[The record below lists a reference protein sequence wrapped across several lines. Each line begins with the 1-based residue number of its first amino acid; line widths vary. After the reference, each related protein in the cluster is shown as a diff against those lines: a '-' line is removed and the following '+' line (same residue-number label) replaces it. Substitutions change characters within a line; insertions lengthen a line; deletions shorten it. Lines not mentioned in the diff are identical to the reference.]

1 MIAAGRPRQTRRPS
15 RPAAILIVALVT
27 LLVVSSLVLS
37 MVKRSLDDRRQL
49 RREHDLQ
56 QVELLVDA
64 GLRRAAIRLAAD
76 ADFDGETWDIP
87 AAELNGHSDA
97 RVVIEVAPARSDES
111 PTDAASTEESSED
124 EPAGEAQVIRVAAEY
139 PFGSETS
146 MRRTR
151 TVTIR
156 PQSDPTL
163 PSISNSQE

>member
-1 MIAAGRPRQTRRPS
+1 MIAVRCPRQARRQR

-37 MVKRSLDDRRQL
+37 MVKRALNDRRQL
-49 RREHDLQ
+49 RQEHDLQ

-87 AAELNGHSDA
+87 AAELTGHGDA
-97 RVVIEVAPARSDES
+97 RVVIEVAPAPANES
-111 PTDAASTEESSED
+111 PAEDSPTEESSED
-124 EPAGEAQVIRVAAEY
+124 DPAGEAQLIRITAEY

-146 MRRTR
+146 IRRTR
-151 TVTIR
+151 TVTLR
-156 PQSDPTL
+156 PPPPPL
-163 PSISNSQE
+163 P

>member
-49 RREHDLQ
+49 RQEHDLQ

-64 GLRRAAIRLAAD
+64 GLRRAAIRLVAD
-76 ADFDGETWDIP
+76 ADFDGETWDIS
-87 AAELNGHSDA
+87 AAELNGHGDA
-97 RVVIEVAPARSDES
+97 RVVIEVAPAPVDES
-111 PTDAASTEESSED
+111 VDEESDEESSDD
-124 EPAGEAQVIRVAAEY
+124 ERAGEPQLIRIAAEY
-139 PFGSETS
+139 PVGSATS
-146 MRRTR
+146 IRRTR
-151 TVTIR
+151 TVMIR

>member
-1 MIAAGRPRQTRRPS
+1 MIAVRCPRQARRQR

-37 MVKRSLDDRRQL
+37 MVKRALNDRRQL
-49 RREHDLQ
+49 RQEHDLQ

-87 AAELNGHSDA
+87 AAELTGHGEA
-97 RVVIEVAPARSDES
+97 RIVIEVAPIPADES
-111 PTDAASTEESSED
+111 PTEDAPAGESD
-124 EPAGEAQVIRVAAEY
+124 DDPAGEAQLIRITAEY

-146 MRRTR
+146 IRRTR
-151 TVTIR
+151 TVTLR
-156 PQSDPTL
+156 P
-163 PSISNSQE
+163 PSVPAAPDQPIQE

>member
-1 MIAAGRPRQTRRPS
+1 MIAARRPPQTRRHR

-37 MVKRSLDDRRQL
+37 MVKRALDDRRQL
-49 RREHDLQ
+49 RQEHELQ

-87 AAELNGHSDA
+87 ATELSGHCDA
-97 RVVIEVAPARSDES
+97 RIVIEVAPAPADVSLAEDS
-111 PTDAASTEESSED
+111 PTEGSDD
-124 EPAGEAQVIRVAAEY
+124 EPASEAQLIRVIAEY
-139 PFGSETS
+139 PVGSETS
-146 MRRTR
+146 IRRTR

-156 PQSDPTL
+156 PESASNL
-163 PSISNSQE
+163 P